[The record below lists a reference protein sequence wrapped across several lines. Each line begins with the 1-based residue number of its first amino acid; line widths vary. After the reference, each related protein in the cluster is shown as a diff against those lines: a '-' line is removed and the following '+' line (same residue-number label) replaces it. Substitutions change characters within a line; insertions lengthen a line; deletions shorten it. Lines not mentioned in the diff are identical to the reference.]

1 MKEAEREL
9 EPFRQLRPTARRLR
23 TIKLNLAAIRG
34 LFDYLQDA
42 GAQRRGDPVAV
53 SLDRHDEAR
62 RPARPGA
69 DCGDVLQDPL
79 FYLVFFSTLRVAVWR
94 KTLRSP

>member
-34 LFDYLQDA
+34 LFT
-42 GAQRRGDPVAV
+42 RRSGCCF
-53 SLDRHDEAR
+53 AR
-62 RPARPGA
+62 
-69 DCGDVLQDPL
+69 
-79 FYLVFFSTLRVAVWR
+79 STR
-94 KTLRSP
+94 RSSSACATGR

>member
-34 LFDYLQDA
+34 LFDYL
-42 GAQRRGDPVAV
+42 
-53 SLDRHDEAR
+53 
-62 RPARPGA
+62 
-69 DCGDVLQDPL
+69 
-79 FYLVFFSTLRVAVWR
+79 AVWR

>member
-34 LFDYLQDA
+34 LFDYLGGLA
-42 GAQRRGDPVAV
+42 K
-53 SLDRHDEAR
+53 
-62 RPARPGA
+62 
-69 DCGDVLQDPL
+69 DVPL
-79 FYLVFFSTLRVAVWR
+79 SFP
-94 KTLRSP
+94 KEQ